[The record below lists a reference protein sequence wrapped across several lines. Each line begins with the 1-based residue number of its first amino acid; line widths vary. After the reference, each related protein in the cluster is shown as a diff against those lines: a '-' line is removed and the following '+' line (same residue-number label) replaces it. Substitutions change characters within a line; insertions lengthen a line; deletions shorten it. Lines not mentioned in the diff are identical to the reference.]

1 MTDYPIA
8 RHDPADWD
16 REYLLDVAA
25 AAKRD
30 SWPLVGCRDLVEAIC
45 RDYGAIA
52 LELQDR
58 GSEHRGRAALTDER
72 TPGAKRIGGTG
83 VVPPKAPPSIP
94 DLVRHGHITPDQG
107 ARLCEVRQLLA
118 WRRRP
123 WWDRLITR
131 LLGGGP

>member
-52 LELQDR
+52 LELQDAR
-58 GSEHRGRAALTDER
+58 RSAHRSALTDAR
-72 TPGAKRIGGTG
+72 TYEEYLDGKR
-83 VVPPKAPPSIP
+83 AYE
-94 DLVRHGHITPDQG
+94 
-107 ARLCEVRQLLA
+107 ARLYEVRRLLA
-118 WRRRP
+118 WGRRP

-131 LLGGGP
+131 MLGGGP